1 MGVSEFLKKFL
12 EGRDR
17 AAEELSVL
25 LTSLK
30 RNNSI

>member
-12 EGRDR
+12 EGRDTV
-17 AAEELSVL
+17 AEELSVP